1 MHPSSVN
8 CSSLFGWA
16 SVQQTAGG
24 FGDVMVY
31 CKVTKTKLTTVDST
45 LLDDWRRLVR
55 GDFQMIDRGPGA
67 LRAIRSVMDRNRV
80 PRELRD
86 DMDDL

>member
-1 MHPSSVN
+1 
-8 CSSLFGWA
+8 
-16 SVQQTAGG
+16 
-24 FGDVMVY
+24 MVY

-55 GDFQMIDRGPGA
+55 GDFQMIGRGPGA